1 MRNNDLEHIRRL
13 YVTLRQEL
21 FTYALSITRDR
32 GLAED
37 AVHSAFASVLNSPKM
52 PKQLKPYVFRCV
64 RNASIDLL
72 KKQQRETPSDSLF
85 DEGEQSGIETALMME
100 SALEQL
106 SDDERETIMLKAY
119 SGFTFKEI
127 AQMRNISVNTASSW
141 YRRGLEKMK
150 TILEEIPHGRS

>member
-37 AVHSAFASVLNSPKM
+37 AVHSAFASVLNGKM

-85 DEGEQSGIETALMME
+85 DEGEQSGIEAALMIE
-100 SALEQL
+100 SALEQV
-106 SDDERETIMLKAY
+106 SGDERETIMLKVY
-119 SGFTFKEI
+119 SGFTFREI
-127 AQMRNISVNTASSW
+127 AQMRNVSVNTASSW

-150 TILEEIPHGRS
+150 TILEEIPHGRP